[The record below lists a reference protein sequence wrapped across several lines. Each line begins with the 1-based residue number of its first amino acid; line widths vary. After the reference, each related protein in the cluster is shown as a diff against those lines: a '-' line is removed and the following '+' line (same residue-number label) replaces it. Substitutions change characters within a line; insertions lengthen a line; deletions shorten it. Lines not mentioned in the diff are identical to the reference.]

1 MSPEMRIGDA
11 EREAAVSALG
21 EHYAAGR
28 LTKEEYDERAER
40 AWTARTASQ
49 LAPLFADLPTPH
61 GVPGRSSAPSTPKAT
76 GQVPATRPHGFR
88 VPLLPM
94 LAIFVGVALLAGH
107 FWVFWLL
114 LGAFWWIT
122 RSTRHAARRRE
133 WQAHYGNMQ
142 GWVEDWQRRGR
153 HGC

>member
-40 AWTARTASQ
+40 AWAARTASQ
-49 LAPLFADLPTPH
+49 LAPLFADLPAPH
-61 GVPGRSSAPSTPKAT
+61 GAPGRSSAPTTAKPPL
-76 GQVPATRPHGFR
+76 PASRAHGFR
-88 VPLLPM
+88 VPLLPV
-94 LAIFVGVALLAGH
+94 LAIFVGVALLVGH

-114 LGAFWWIT
+114 LGAFWWTT
-122 RSTRHAARRRE
+122 RSARHAARRRE
-133 WQAHYGNMQ
+133 WQARYGSMQ
-142 GWVEDWQRRGR
+142 GWVQDWQRRGR
-153 HGC
+153 HGW